1 MPLKDLASQFP
12 TDLDIAYKQY
22 KESRRV
28 ADIMS
33 KDVAKIKSEATMD
46 EAAKVMGKKHIGSL
60 VVVKKGKPVGIV
72 TERDLLTYVLGP
84 GKKMK
89 DVTVESVM
97 SSPLISVSPLDSIK
111 EAARTMLRKK
121 GRLAVFECG
130 KLVGIVT
137 ASDLVRSFPETP
149 ETMLKVDDFM
159 TKRVVTSDGNTT
171 ISTLVRMMGEKRI
184 GSVIITSKGKPKGI
198 FTERDLLTKF
208 LTEGKSLNVPAIEAA
223 TSPIVKAPTG
233 TSIHEAAFIMAS
245 KHIRRL
251 PITKDGKIF
260 GIITARDLVEAYAK

>member
-1 MPLKDLASQFP
+1 MPLNDLASQFP
-12 TDLDIAYKQY
+12 TDLDIAYRQY

-33 KDVAKIKSEATMD
+33 KDVATIKSEATMGD
-46 EAAKVMGKKHIGSL
+46 AARVMGKKHIGSL
-60 VVVKKGKPVGIV
+60 IVVKKGKPVGIV

-84 GKKMK
+84 GKKLAK
-89 DVTVESVM
+89 VTVESLM
-97 SSPLISVSPLDSIK
+97 SSPLISVNPSDSTK
-111 EAARTMLRKK
+111 EAAQTMQRKK
-121 GRLAVFECG
+121 GRLAVFECE

-137 ASDLVRSFPETP
+137 ASDLVRSFPESP
-149 ETMLKVDDFM
+149 KTMLKVDDFM

-171 ISTLVRMMGEKRI
+171 ISTVVRMMGEKRI
-184 GSVIITSKGKPKGI
+184 GSVIVTTRGEPKGI

-208 LTEGKSLNVPAIEAA
+208 LAEGKSLNVPVIEAA
-223 TSPIVKAPTG
+223 TSPIIRAPAG

-251 PITKDGKIF
+251 PITKNGKIL